1 MSESSGPPANPTRRH
16 WQFSLRTLFVVV
28 GIVALGAAF
37 IASYRQFHEARLL
50 REENARL
57 RGEVGELKIEE
68 GTEYK
73 LQAIAM
79 PTSEDMVWKWRVH
92 VPARQSI
99 FLSVYVGIIGN
110 SGFPGSPGGN
120 SIDPGEHVI
129 TASYRKDHTGVWQ
142 WFVVI
147 EPYPRNRGTISLS
160 NPVSDSLAKVI
171 AGTHSSATSGVGST
185 VTLAEPGDPLEL
197 FRFRIFPQ
205 AQSSPS
211 GKEAG
216 EGILMWIYEGMPGR

>member
-1 MSESSGPPANPTRRH
+1 MSDARDPINASGRH
-16 WQFSLRTLFVVV
+16 VQFSLRTLFVVV
-28 GIVALGAAF
+28 GIIAVGATLLV
-37 IASYRQFHEARLL
+37 SYRQFHEARML

-79 PTSEDMVWKWRVH
+79 PTSDDMVWKWRVH
-92 VPARQSI
+92 VPDRQNI
-99 FLSVYVGIIGN
+99 YLSVHVGVIN
-110 SGFPGSPGGN
+110 DSGFPGSPGG
-120 SIDPGEHVI
+120 SGIDPGEHVI
-129 TASYRKDHTGVWQ
+129 TASYRQDHTGVWQ

-147 EPYPRNRGTISLS
+147 DSYPRNRGSLSFS

-171 AGTHSSATSGVGST
+171 AGNHSTATSGVGNT
-185 VTLAEPGDPLEL
+185 VTLAEPGKPLEL
-197 FRFRIFPQ
+197 FRFRVFPQ

-211 GKEAG
+211 GKDSG
-216 EGILMWIYEGMPGR
+216 EGILIWIYEGMPGQ

>member
-1 MSESSGPPANPTRRH
+1 MSDPHESMNSPARPV
-16 WQFSLRTLFVVV
+16 QFSLRTLFVLV
-28 GIVALGAAF
+28 GLIAVGATLLV
-37 IASYRQFHEARLL
+37 SYRQFHEARVL

-57 RGEVGELKIEE
+57 RGEVGELKVEE

-92 VPARQSI
+92 VPNRQNI
-99 FLSVYVGIIGN
+99 FLSVHAGVIDN
-110 SGFPGSPGGN
+110 AGFPGSPGGHA
-120 SIDPGEHVI
+120 IDPGEHVI
-129 TASYRKDHTGVWQ
+129 TVSYRQDHTGVWQ

-147 EPYPRNRGTISLS
+147 EPDPRTRGTISLS
-160 NPVSDSLAKVI
+160 NPVPDSLAKVI
-171 AGTHSSATSGVGST
+171 AGSHSTATSGVGST
-185 VTLAEPGDPLEL
+185 VTLAEPGKPLEL

-211 GKEAG
+211 GKDAG
-216 EGILMWIYEGMPGR
+216 EGILMWIYEGMPGQ